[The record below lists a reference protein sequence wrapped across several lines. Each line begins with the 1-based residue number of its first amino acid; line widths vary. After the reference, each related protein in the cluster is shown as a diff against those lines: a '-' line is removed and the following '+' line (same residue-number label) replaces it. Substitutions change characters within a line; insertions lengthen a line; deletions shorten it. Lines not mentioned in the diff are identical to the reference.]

1 MILEANDTKR
11 SAFLDGLYRS
21 GKGKNFGDVGVII
34 QSIKTPFNSEESYK
48 LQLWDLKYN
57 TAIKKVYP
65 QFCEG
70 ANCVLI
76 FLDDVKGNS
85 VLDTKNLI
93 EETIKQA
100 GNIPIILIET
110 ESAFKTDRI
119 STEELDNTMDYFRL
133 NRLYFKYF
141 NDYTRE
147 KLFRQVIK
155 IIEERRKSNCFK
167 VFLSNECNDFKK
179 FDRLFSIY
187 QVC

>member
-1 MILEANDTKR
+1 
-11 SAFLDGLYRS
+11 LYRS

-76 FLDDVKGNS
+76 FFDDTNRNS
-85 VLDTKNLI
+85 LRNMQNWI
-93 EETIKQA
+93 EMTIKYA
-100 GNIPIILIET
+100 DNIPIILIET
-110 ESAFKTDRI
+110 RSNLTNYVI
-119 STEELDNTMDYFRL
+119 TNEEIDNFFENFRL
-133 NRLYFKYF
+133 NRLYFKDF

-155 IIEERRKSNCFK
+155 IIEEYHKCTHFN
-167 VFLSNECNDFKK
+167 VLLSNEFKDFKK
-179 FDRLFSIY
+179 IDELFSVY